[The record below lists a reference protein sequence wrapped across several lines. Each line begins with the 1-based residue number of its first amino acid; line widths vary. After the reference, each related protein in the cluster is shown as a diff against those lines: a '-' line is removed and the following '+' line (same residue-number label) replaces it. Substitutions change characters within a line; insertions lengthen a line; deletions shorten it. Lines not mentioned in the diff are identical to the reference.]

1 MVPEKRRM
9 GEAGHG
15 GAELEVPDTGGGITQ
30 AFPSTRQSPGLA
42 GHNPQ
47 TA

>member
-1 MVPEKRRM
+1 MGM

-30 AFPSTRQSPGLA
+30 ALPSTRLSSGLA
-42 GHNPQ
+42 GHSPQ